1 MATTVLR
8 FNHGALINLGANVG
22 LDFEPESALPQQECD
37 LSVEGIGNFASG
49 NYTQLTGDVNDIT
62 SNFELS
68 ISGIED
74 CGFYLKDPTGTGVS
88 LSNYGSVVHATSDN
102 LEIKAKKSYGNVN
115 TATDREWFANLQTM
129 NGLRSNVSD
138 ATKLNAGKA
147 NAGPGAVLVQA
158 AAAALFKQLGKHA
171 ALNNDK
177 EIQAKQTPLA
187 TSMSSAF
194 AEVGVNYS
202 DSKVFKRYLESGRYA
217 ADGPDVNTVVNYD
230 VTSTVYDF
238 IVQLSGN
245 VNDADSDDVSAA
257 VSTMLGVSGTDT
269 KVDANG
275 AYKFNVYMRLNHQ
288 SALVVPEPEV

>member
-1 MATTVLR
+1 MTTVLR
-8 FNHGALINLGANVG
+8 FNHGALIDINATVG
-22 LDFEPESALPQQECD
+22 LDFTPATNLPQTECD

-49 NYTQLTGDVNDIT
+49 NYTQLSGDVNDIT
-62 SNFELS
+62 SNFTLNPAD
-68 ISGIED
+68 IQD
-74 CGFYLKDPTGTGVS
+74 CGFFLKDPAATGVS
-88 LSNYGSVVHATSDN
+88 LSTFGTAVHATSDN
-102 LEIKAKKSYGNVN
+102 LEIKAKKSYGTVN
-115 TATDREWFANLQTM
+115 TAVDREWFANLQTM

-138 ATKLNAGKA
+138 ATKLNPGKA

-177 EIQAKQTPLA
+177 EIQAKQSALA
-187 TSMSSAF
+187 TSMSDAF
-194 AEVGVNYS
+194 AEVGVDYAT
-202 DSKVFKRYLESGRYA
+202 SKVFKRYLESGRYA
-217 ADGPDVNTVVNYD
+217 ADGPDVNSVVNYD

-245 VNDADSDDVSAA
+245 VNDSSGDDVSTA

-275 AYKFNVYMRLNHQ
+275 NYKFNVYMRLNHQ
-288 SALVVPEPEV
+288 SALTVAV